1 LPLILLPAASR
12 PRQTQPGHLSCL
24 VRTRGG
30 SDLRVGDVVIPYD
43 RAPAYAVSVM
53 EVTADL
59 VTHETQ

>member
-1 LPLILLPAASR
+1 LPAASR

-24 VRTRGG
+24 ALIQGG
-30 SDLRVGDVVIPYD
+30 SDLRVSDVVITYD
-43 RAPAYAVSVM
+43 RAPTYAVSVM

>member
-1 LPLILLPAASR
+1 LPAASR

-24 VRTRGG
+24 VRIRGG
-30 SDLRVGDVVIPYD
+30 SDLRVSDVVITYD

>member
-1 LPLILLPAASR
+1 LPAASR

-30 SDLRVGDVVIPYD
+30 SDPRVGDVVIPYN
-43 RAPAYAVSVM
+43 RAPTYAVSVM

-59 VTHETQ
+59 VTREMQ

>member
-1 LPLILLPAASR
+1 
-12 PRQTQPGHLSCL
+12 

-43 RAPAYAVSVM
+43 RAPTYAVSVM

>member
-1 LPLILLPAASR
+1 
-12 PRQTQPGHLSCL
+12 

-43 RAPAYAVSVM
+43 RAPTYAVSVM

-59 VTHETQ
+59 VTREMQ